1 MFLASSDRP
10 GSVRFSTCVNSMVLP
25 YGSLAS
31 MGCFH
36 LFGGGLFDAILA
48 KIILAPESDI
58 SRLVFKRCY
67 IIQVV
72 NISG

>member
-36 LFGGGLFDAILA
+36 LFGGGFI
-48 KIILAPESDI
+48 
-58 SRLVFKRCY
+58 
-67 IIQVV
+67 
-72 NISG
+72 